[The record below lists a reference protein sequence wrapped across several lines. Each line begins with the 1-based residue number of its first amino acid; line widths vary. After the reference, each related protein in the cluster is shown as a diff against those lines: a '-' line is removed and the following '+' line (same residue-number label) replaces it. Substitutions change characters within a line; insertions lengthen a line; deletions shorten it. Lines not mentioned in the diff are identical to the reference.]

1 MLGPI
6 SNGFVGTK
14 TENHKDFSTVRSNN
28 SSLTLIELLL
38 LCFIFTEF
46 IGCVVSKRLDC
57 SVQLCCSFL
66 IPWIYTLC
74 KTQMC
79 SDS

>member
-14 TENHKDFSTVRSNN
+14 TENHKDFSTVHSNN
-28 SSLTLIELLL
+28 NSLTLIELLL

-46 IGCVVSKRLDC
+46 IGCVVSK
-57 SVQLCCSFL
+57 
-66 IPWIYTLC
+66 
-74 KTQMC
+74 
-79 SDS
+79 